1 MSKKKRWE
9 VPMNKQKNSGYIK
22 SKQKRNQSNKPHRK
36 KHSGMATRK
45 GDKPQGK
52 HPSTNKHR
60 RNKKSLTVVVTCTG
74 LTNEGRGIIQW
85 EGKKLEVEHLMPGE
99 TAEITIST
107 DGKNVDAKLKRVIT
121 PSKDRIKPRCSYYYD
136 CGGCQLQHMNEQ
148 AQERFKQVTIDKLMK
163 PFGKPEPILTMEH
176 PYDYRNKSHTTFGLN
191 KERQIIGGLYAQ
203 NSHQLISM
211 DRCLIHDPKADEIWQ
226 TIKDLMKS
234 FKMQPYNEDTGRGF
248 LRHVLIKVGKVS
260 GEIMVVLVVASPIF
274 KGKNNFVKAL
284 RKVHPEITTILMN
297 VNNRDTSMVL
307 GDQEKVLFGKGTITD
322 TLCGLKF
329 DISAKSFYQINPV
342 QTEKLYAKAI
352 EMAQLTGRETVIDAY
367 CGIGT
372 IGLIASKKAGKVIGV
387 ELNKDAV
394 QDAIRNSKRNGVK
407 NARFY
412 QGDAG
417 KFMVEMAS
425 RGEKADVVIMD
436 PPRSGSDEAFLSSVV
451 KLKPKRIV
459 YVSCNPVTQVR
470 DLKYLVQYGY
480 EVKGIQPVDMF
491 PQTVHVETVAEI
503 VLKK

>member
-1 MSKKKRWE
+1 
-9 VPMNKQKNSGYIK
+9 MNKRKNNGYK
-22 SKQKRNQSNKPHRK
+22 KLGKKHKQSNKPQGK
-36 KHSGMATRK
+36 KNSAQATRK
-45 GDKPQGK
+45 GDKSQGK
-52 HPSTNKHR
+52 YSTANKRR
-60 RNKKSLTVVVTCTG
+60 RNKKTVTLEVTCTG
-74 LTNEGRGIIQW
+74 LTNEGKGIVQW
-85 EGKKLEVEHLMPGE
+85 EGKQLEIEHLLPGE
-99 TAEITIST
+99 TAEITVST
-107 DGKNVDAKLKRVIT
+107 SGRYVDTELKRVIT
-121 PSKDRIKPRCSYYYD
+121 PSKDRIKPICSYYYD
-136 CGGCQLQHMNEQ
+136 CGGCQLLHMNEQ
-148 AQERFKQVTIDKLMK
+148 AQERFKQETIDKLMK
-163 PFGKPEPILTMEH
+163 PFGKPAPILTMDH

-226 TIKDLMKS
+226 TIKGMMKS
-234 FKMQPYNEDTGRGF
+234 FKIQPYNEDTGKGF
-248 LRHVLIKVGKVS
+248 LRHVLVKVGKVS
-260 GEIMVVLVVASPIF
+260 GEIMVVLVVSSPIF
-274 KGKNNFVKAL
+274 KGQNNFVKAL
-284 RKVHPEITTILMN
+284 RKAHPEITTILMN

-307 GDQEKVLFGKGTITD
+307 GNQEKVLFGKGTITD

-352 EMAQLTGRETVIDAY
+352 EMAQLTGKETVIDAY

-372 IGLIASKKAGKVIGV
+372 IGLIASQQAGRVIGV

-394 QDAIRNSKRNGVK
+394 RDAIRNSKRNGVK

-417 KFMVEMAS
+417 KFMVEMAA

-451 KLKPKRIV
+451 KLKPKRVV

-470 DLKYLVQYGY
+470 DMKYLVRNGY

-503 VLKK
+503 VLKKEAGA